1 MNAVVFLLLA
11 VVIVAVG
18 SLVLYLRQ
26 RSPSSVESG
35 IDDFKREM
43 EALAVNNDDHPRPHR
58 WKR

>member
-26 RSPSSVESG
+26 RSPRSVESG

-43 EALAVNNDDHPRPHR
+43 EALGVNNDDHPRPHR